1 MNRSLSPWGMARCRT
16 ERLVVAVSLLFALL
30 GAGCSNS
37 VRVGMDQFPTE
48 GTKRTQ
54 VTTRDGF
61 VYDFARAYVQGDS
74 LIGAYVSVEERVT
87 RDGHLAYVDINR
99 YTHLALSDIAFA
111 EYKQFD
117 VTGTALVGAGAALMV
132 VFVGTLDD
140 SIEPTSLPGGGG
152 SGSGK
157 PTFPDPD

>member
-1 MNRSLSPWGMARCRT
+1 MS
-16 ERLVVAVSLLFALL
+16 LVVAVLT
-30 GAGCSNS
+30 AGCSKS
-37 VRVGMDQFPTE
+37 VRVGMDQYPVD

-61 VYDFARAYVQGDS
+61 VYDFARAYVQGDT

-87 RDGHLAYVDINR
+87 QDGHLAYVDINH
-99 YTHLALSDIAFA
+99 YTHLALSDVSFV

-140 SIEPTSLPGGGG
+140 PITSSSLPAGGG